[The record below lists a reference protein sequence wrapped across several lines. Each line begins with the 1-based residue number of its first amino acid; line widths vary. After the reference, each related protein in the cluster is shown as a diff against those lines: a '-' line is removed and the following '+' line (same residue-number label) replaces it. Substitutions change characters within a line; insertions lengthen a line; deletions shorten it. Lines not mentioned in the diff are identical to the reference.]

1 MKLRAT
7 LPTLMLLCCAG
18 VTVFAQD
25 DARRLMEAIKARMQ
39 GAKVYDADMRIK
51 VDVSFMKVPESKA
64 HVHFEA
70 PDKTTIDAPGF
81 AMIPKQG
88 ADLSAAKL
96 LSQPYVAVSAGR
108 EMFQG
113 VMMRKVTVIP
123 SNETGDIAVATVW
136 VDTTAM
142 TPRKVVSTTRKGG
155 TITAELAYNDATARA
170 YCLPSYVK
178 LRFDVGTFQLPK
190 TMTGDFETSAA
201 DKPKPSQQAT
211 VEIWY
216 SSYRIR

>member
-1 MKLRAT
+1 MSRLAT
-7 LPTLMLLCCAG
+7 LPTLLLLWCAG
-18 VTVFAQD
+18 TTLHAQD
-25 DARRLMEAIKARMQ
+25 DAPRLMEAIKARMQ

-88 ADLSAAKL
+88 ADLTAAKL

-108 EMFQG
+108 EKFQG

-123 SNETGDIAVATVW
+123 SNESSDIAVATVW
-136 VDTTAM
+136 IDTTAM

-155 TITAELAYNDATARA
+155 TITAELVYNDASARA

-178 LRFDVGTFQLPK
+178 LRFDVGAFQLPK
-190 TMTGDFETSAA
+190 TMTGDFETPTT
-201 DKPKPSQQAT
+201 DKPNKPQQAT

-216 SSYRIR
+216 STYRIR

>member
-1 MKLRAT
+1 MNFLAT
-7 LPTLMLLCCAG
+7 LPTLILLCCYS
-18 VTVFAQD
+18 VTLHAQD
-25 DARRLMEAIKARMQ
+25 DAQRLMEAIKARMQ

-113 VMMRKVTVIP
+113 VMMRKITVIP
-123 SNETGDIAVATVW
+123 SSEASDVAVAIVW

-142 TPRKVVSTTRKGG
+142 TPRKVVSTTRKSG
-155 TITAELAYNDATARA
+155 TITAELVYNDAAART

-178 LRFDVGTFQLPK
+178 LRFDVGAFQIPK
-190 TMTGDFETSAA
+190 TMSGDFENSTKE
-201 DKPKPSQQAT
+201 KPKGPQQAT

-216 SSYRIR
+216 GNYRIR

>member
-1 MKLRAT
+1 MRPLAT
-7 LPTLMLLCCAG
+7 LPTVLLLWCLA
-18 VTVFAQD
+18 VPTNAQD
-25 DARRLMEAIKARMQ
+25 DARRMMEEIKARMQ

-51 VDVSFMKVPESKA
+51 VDVAFMKVPESKA

-96 LSQPYVAVSAGR
+96 LSQPFVAVSAGR
-108 EMFQG
+108 EQFQG
-113 VMMRKVTVIP
+113 VMMRKVTVVP
-123 SNETGDIAVATVW
+123 SSDAGDIAVATVW
-136 VDTTAM
+136 VDTTTM

-155 TITAELAYNDATARA
+155 TVTAELVYTDAAARA

-178 LRFDVGTFQLPK
+178 LRFDVGAFQLPK

-201 DKPKPSQQAT
+201 NKPKASQQAT

-216 SSYRIR
+216 STYRIR